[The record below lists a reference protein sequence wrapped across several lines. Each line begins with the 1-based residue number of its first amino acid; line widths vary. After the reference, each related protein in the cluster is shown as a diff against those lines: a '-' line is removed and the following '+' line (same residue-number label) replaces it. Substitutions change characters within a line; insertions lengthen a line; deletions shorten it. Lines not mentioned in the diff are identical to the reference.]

1 MKVPGNGARSKKN
14 MTTDLNILGKKAR
27 EAAAQLVR
35 LDTEDK
41 NRGLIAAAD
50 ALVESMDRV
59 LQANAKDMEEADIKG
74 MAQGMKDRLRLNE
87 KRVLEMADGL
97 KSLASLPDPVGE
109 VLSDTTL
116 ENGLRIVK
124 KRVAIGVIGIIYEA
138 RPNVTSD
145 AFGIAFKSGNAVI
158 LRGGSDAIASNTAV
172 TEALRRGLK
181 NAGLPEN
188 AVQLVE
194 DTSRESARA
203 LMHLNAYVDCLIPRG
218 SAGLIQTVVREST
231 VPVIETGA
239 GNCHIFVDES
249 ADIDM
254 AVRIIVNAKTQ
265 RIGVCNAAE
274 SLVVHR
280 NVENAKTQRIGVC
293 NAAESLVVHRNAEAK
308 LLPAL
313 KAALDPFS
321 VEIRADESARS
332 LEPSFKEAAEE
343 DWGMEY
349 LDYILSLKT
358 VDSVEEAISHINRY
372 HTQHSDA
379 IVTESKENAERFLKE
394 VDSACVY
401 WNASTR
407 FTDGGQFGF
416 GAEIGISTQKLHA
429 RGPMALKELTSYK
442 YEIYGAGQVRA

>member
-1 MKVPGNGARSKKN
+1 M
-14 MTTDLNILGKKAR
+14 TDLTLLGKKAK
-27 EAAAQLVR
+27 AAASQLVR
-35 LDTEDK
+35 LDTEQK
-41 NRGLIAAAD
+41 NRGLSCAAD
-50 ALVESMDRV
+50 ALIRNMDAIIA
-59 LQANAKDMEEADIKG
+59 ANAQDMEAADRKG
-74 MAQGMKDRLRLNE
+74 MSQGLKDRLRLDE
-87 KRVLEMADGL
+87 KRIRDMAQGL
-97 KSLASLPDPVGE
+97 LDVAALKDPVGE
-109 VLSDTTL
+109 VLDDYFL

-124 KRVAIGVIGIIYEA
+124 RRVAIGVIGIIYEA

-145 AFGIAFKSGNAVI
+145 AFGIGFKAGNALI
-158 LRGGSDAIASNTAV
+158 LRGGSDAICSNIAV
-172 TEALRRGLK
+172 TKALREGLK
-181 NAGLPEN
+181 EAGLPED

-194 DTSRESARA
+194 DTSRKSAQA
-203 LMHLNAYVDCLIPRG
+203 LMHMNGYVDCLIPRG
-218 SAGLIQTVVREST
+218 SAGLIQTVVQEST

-239 GNCHIFVDES
+239 GNCHIYVDES

-280 NVENAKTQRIGVC
+280 
-293 NAAESLVVHRNAEAK
+293 AAEK
-308 LLPAL
+308 DLLPAL
-313 KAALDPFS
+313 KAALDSYS
-321 VEIRADESARS
+321 VEIRADEAARA
-332 LEPSFKEAAEE
+332 LEPSFREACEE
-343 DWGMEY
+343 DWGTEY

-358 VDSVEEAISHINRY
+358 VDSLDEAIQHINRY

-379 IVTESKENAERFLKE
+379 IITENAENAQRFLNE

-429 RGPMALKELTSYK
+429 RGPMGLKELTSYK
-442 YEIYGAGQVRA
+442 YEIIGSGQVRP

>member
-1 MKVPGNGARSKKN
+1 M
-14 MTTDLNILGKKAR
+14 TDLNILGEKAR

-35 LDTEDK
+35 LGTEDK
-41 NRGLIAAAD
+41 NRGLFAAAD
-50 ALVESMDRV
+50 ALLESMSGILD
-59 LQANAKDMEEADIKG
+59 ANAKDMEEADRKG

-87 KRVLEMADGL
+87 KRILEMAEGL
-97 KSLASLPDPVGE
+97 RSLAALPDPVGE

-158 LRGGSDAIASNTAV
+158 LRGGSDAICSNTAV
-172 TEALRRGLK
+172 IAALREGLK
-181 NAGLPEN
+181 KAGLPED

-194 DTSRESARA
+194 DTSRESAKA

-218 SAGLIQTVVREST
+218 SAGLIRTVVQEST

-280 NVENAKTQRIGVC
+280 N
-293 NAAESLVVHRNAEAK
+293 AEKK

-321 VEIRADESARS
+321 VEIRADESARN
-332 LEPSFKEAAEE
+332 LEPSFREATEE

-358 VDSVEEAISHINRY
+358 VDSVDEAIRHINRY

-379 IVTESKENAERFLKE
+379 IVTESKENAERFLRE

-442 YEIYGAGQVRA
+442 YEIYGGGQVRA

>member
-1 MKVPGNGARSKKN
+1 M
-14 MTTDLNILGKKAR
+14 MTDLNILGAKAR

-35 LDTEDK
+35 LGTEDK

-50 ALVESMDRV
+50 ALVDSMGQI
-59 LQANAKDMEEADIKG
+59 LEANAKDMEEADRKG

-87 KRVLEMADGL
+87 KRILEMAEGL
-97 KSLASLPDPVGE
+97 RSLAVLPDPVGE

-158 LRGGSDAIASNTAV
+158 LRGGSDAICSNTAV
-172 TEALRRGLK
+172 TAALRGGLRK
-181 NAGLPEN
+181 AGLPED

-194 DTSRESARA
+194 DTSRESAKA

-218 SAGLIQTVVREST
+218 SAGLIRTVVQEST

-280 NVENAKTQRIGVC
+280 N
-293 NAAESLVVHRNAEAK
+293 AEKK

-332 LEPSFKEAAEE
+332 LEPSFREATEE

-358 VDSVEEAISHINRY
+358 VDSVDEAIRHINRY

-379 IVTESKENAERFLKE
+379 IVTESKENAERFLRE

-442 YEIYGAGQVRA
+442 YEIIGSGQVRA

>member
-1 MKVPGNGARSKKN
+1 
-14 MTTDLNILGKKAR
+14 MTTDLNILGKKAK

-41 NRGLIAAAD
+41 NRGLIAAAE
-50 ALVESMDRV
+50 ALVESMDQI
-59 LQANAKDMEEADIKG
+59 LLANEKDMEEADRKG

-87 KRVLEMADGL
+87 KRVVEMADGL
-97 KSLASLPDPVGE
+97 KSLASLPDPVGG

-181 NAGLPEN
+181 NAGLPED

-280 NVENAKTQRIGVC
+280 N
-293 NAAESLVVHRNAEAK
+293 AEAK

-358 VDSVEEAISHINRY
+358 VDSVDEAISHINRY

-379 IVTESKENAERFLKE
+379 IITETKENAERFLRE

>member
-1 MKVPGNGARSKKN
+1 
-14 MTTDLNILGKKAR
+14 MTTDLNILGKKAK

-41 NRGLIAAAD
+41 NRGLIAAAE
-50 ALVESMDRV
+50 ALVESMDQV
-59 LQANAKDMEEADIKG
+59 LLANEKDMEEADRKG

-87 KRVLEMADGL
+87 KRVVEMADGL

-181 NAGLPEN
+181 NAGLPED

-194 DTSRESARA
+194 DTSRESARE

-218 SAGLIQTVVREST
+218 SAGLIRTVVREST

-254 AVRIIVNAKTQ
+254 AVRIIV
-265 RIGVCNAAE
+265 
-274 SLVVHR
+274 
-280 NVENAKTQRIGVC
+280 NAKTQRIGVC

-358 VDSVEEAISHINRY
+358 VDSVDEAISHINRY

-379 IVTESKENAERFLKE
+379 IITENRDNAERFLRE
-394 VDSACVY
+394 VESACVY

-407 FTDGGQFGF
+407 FTDGGQFGL

>member
-1 MKVPGNGARSKKN
+1 M
-14 MTTDLNILGKKAR
+14 TDLTALGRKAKD
-27 EAAAQLVR
+27 AAALLVR
-35 LDTEDK
+35 LSTEDK
-41 NRGLIAAAD
+41 NRGLTSASESLLRNMDAVLAAN
-50 ALVESMDRV
+50 R
-59 LQANAKDMEEADIKG
+59 KDMEAADQKG
-74 MAQGMKDRLRLNE
+74 MAQGMKDRLRLDE
-87 KRVLEMADGL
+87 KRIREMAQGL
-97 KSLASLPDPVGE
+97 LDVAALPDPVGE
-109 VLSDTTL
+109 ILDDRTL
-116 ENGLRIVK
+116 ENGLRLMK
-124 KRVAIGVIGIIYEA
+124 RRVAIGVIGIIYEA

-145 AFGIAFKSGNAVI
+145 AFGIGFKSGNAVI
-158 LRGGSDAIASNTAV
+158 LRGGSDAIHSNAAV
-172 TEALRRGLK
+172 TDALREGLK
-181 NAGLPEN
+181 KAGLPED

-194 DTSRESARA
+194 DTSRESAKA
-203 LMHLNAYVDCLIPRG
+203 LMHLNGFVDCLIPRG

-280 NVENAKTQRIGVC
+280 RALE
-293 NAAESLVVHRNAEAK
+293 K

-313 KAALDPFS
+313 KAALSPFS
-321 VEIRADESARS
+321 VEIRADESARR
-332 LEPSFKEAAEE
+332 LDGSFTEATEE
-343 DWGMEY
+343 DWGTEY

-358 VDSVEEAISHINRY
+358 VDSTEEAIRHINRW

-379 IVTESKENAERFLKE
+379 IITESEENAKRFLKE

-429 RGPMALKELTSYK
+429 RGPMGLKELTSYK
-442 YEIYGAGQVRA
+442 YEIYGSGQVRP

>member
-1 MKVPGNGARSKKN
+1 
-14 MTTDLNILGKKAR
+14 MTTDLNILGKKAK

-41 NRGLIAAAD
+41 NRGLIAAAE
-50 ALVESMDRV
+50 ALVESMDQV
-59 LQANAKDMEEADIKG
+59 LLANEKDMEEADRKG

-87 KRVLEMADGL
+87 KRVIEMADGL

-181 NAGLPEN
+181 NAGLPED

-194 DTSRESARA
+194 DTSRESARE

-218 SAGLIQTVVREST
+218 SAGLIRTVVQEST

-254 AVRIIVNAKTQ
+254 AVRIIV
-265 RIGVCNAAE
+265 
-274 SLVVHR
+274 
-280 NVENAKTQRIGVC
+280 NAKTQRIGVC

-358 VDSVEEAISHINRY
+358 VDSVDEAISHINRY

-379 IVTESKENAERFLKE
+379 IITETKENAERFLRE

>member
-1 MKVPGNGARSKKN
+1 M
-14 MTTDLNILGKKAR
+14 TDLTALGRKAKD
-27 EAAAQLVR
+27 AAALLVR
-35 LDTEDK
+35 LSTEDK
-41 NRGLIAAAD
+41 NRGLAAASESLLRNMD
-50 ALVESMDRV
+50 AV
-59 LQANAKDMEEADIKG
+59 LDANRKDMEAADQKG
-74 MAQGMKDRLRLNE
+74 MAQGMKDRLRLDE
-87 KRVLEMADGL
+87 KRIREMAQGL
-97 KSLASLPDPVGE
+97 LDVAALPDPVGE
-109 VLSDTTL
+109 ILDDRTL
-116 ENGLRIVK
+116 DNGLRLVK
-124 KRVAIGVIGIIYEA
+124 RRVAIGVIGIIYEA

-145 AFGIAFKSGNAVI
+145 AFGIGFKSGNAVI
-158 LRGGSDAIASNTAV
+158 LRGGSDAIHSNAAV
-172 TEALRRGLK
+172 TDALREGLK
-181 NAGLPEN
+181 NAGLPED

-194 DTSRESARA
+194 DTSRESAKA
-203 LMHLNAYVDCLIPRG
+203 LMHLNGFVDCLIPRG
-218 SAGLIQTVVREST
+218 SAGLIRTVVQEST

-280 NVENAKTQRIGVC
+280 GALK
-293 NAAESLVVHRNAEAK
+293 K
-308 LLPAL
+308 LLPAM
-313 KAALDPFS
+313 KAALSPFS
-321 VEIRADESARS
+321 VEIRADESAR
-332 LEPSFKEAAEE
+332 LVDGSFTEATEE
-343 DWGMEY
+343 DWGTEY

-358 VDSVEEAISHINRY
+358 VDSTEEAIRHINRW

-379 IVTESKENAERFLKE
+379 IITENEENAKRFLKE

-429 RGPMALKELTSYK
+429 RGPMGLKELTSYK
-442 YEIYGAGQVRA
+442 YEIYGSGQVRP

>member
-1 MKVPGNGARSKKN
+1 M
-14 MTTDLNILGKKAR
+14 TDLTALGRKAKD
-27 EAAAQLVR
+27 AAALLVR
-35 LDTEDK
+35 LSTEDK
-41 NRGLIAAAD
+41 NRGLTSASESLLRNMDAVLAAN
-50 ALVESMDRV
+50 R
-59 LQANAKDMEEADIKG
+59 KDMEAADQKG
-74 MAQGMKDRLRLNE
+74 MAQGMKDRLRLDE
-87 KRVLEMADGL
+87 KRIREMAQGL
-97 KSLASLPDPVGE
+97 LDVAALPDPVGE
-109 VLSDTTL
+109 ILDDRTL
-116 ENGLRIVK
+116 ENGLRLVK
-124 KRVAIGVIGIIYEA
+124 RRVAIGVIGIIYEA

-145 AFGIAFKSGNAVI
+145 AFGIGFKSGNAVI
-158 LRGGSDAIASNTAV
+158 LRGGSDAIHSNAAV
-172 TEALRRGLK
+172 TDALREGLK
-181 NAGLPEN
+181 NAGLPED

-194 DTSRESARA
+194 DTSRESAKA
-203 LMHLNAYVDCLIPRG
+203 LMHLNGFVDCLIPRG

-280 NVENAKTQRIGVC
+280 RALE
-293 NAAESLVVHRNAEAK
+293 K

-313 KAALDPFS
+313 KAALSPFS
-321 VEIRADESARS
+321 VEIRADESARR
-332 LEPSFKEAAEE
+332 LDGSFTEATEE
-343 DWGMEY
+343 DWGTEY

-358 VDSVEEAISHINRY
+358 VDSTEEAIRHINRW

-379 IVTESKENAERFLKE
+379 IITESEENAKRFLKE

-429 RGPMALKELTSYK
+429 RGPMGLKELTSYK
-442 YEIYGAGQVRA
+442 YEIYGSGQVRP

>member
-1 MKVPGNGARSKKN
+1 
-14 MTTDLNILGKKAR
+14 
-27 EAAAQLVR
+27 
-35 LDTEDK
+35 
-41 NRGLIAAAD
+41 
-50 ALVESMDRV
+50 
-59 LQANAKDMEEADIKG
+59 

-181 NAGLPEN
+181 NAGLPED

-280 NVENAKTQRIGVC
+280 N
-293 NAAESLVVHRNAEAK
+293 AEAK

-358 VDSVEEAISHINRY
+358 VDSVDEAISHINRY

-379 IVTESKENAERFLKE
+379 IVTESKENAERFLRE

>member
-1 MKVPGNGARSKKN
+1 M
-14 MTTDLNILGKKAR
+14 TDLTALGRKAKD
-27 EAAAQLVR
+27 AAALLVR
-35 LDTEDK
+35 LSTEDK
-41 NRGLIAAAD
+41 NRGLTSASESLLRNMDAVLAAN
-50 ALVESMDRV
+50 R
-59 LQANAKDMEEADIKG
+59 KDMEAADQKG
-74 MAQGMKDRLRLNE
+74 MAQGMKDRLRLDE
-87 KRVLEMADGL
+87 KRIREMAQGL
-97 KSLASLPDPVGE
+97 LDVAALPDPVGE
-109 VLSDTTL
+109 ILDDRTL
-116 ENGLRIVK
+116 ENGLRLVK
-124 KRVAIGVIGIIYEA
+124 RRVAIGVIGIIYEA

-145 AFGIAFKSGNAVI
+145 AFGIGFKSGNAVI
-158 LRGGSDAIASNTAV
+158 LRGGSDAIHSNAAV
-172 TEALRRGLK
+172 TDALREGLK
-181 NAGLPEN
+181 KAGLPED

-194 DTSRESARA
+194 DTSRESAKA
-203 LMHLNAYVDCLIPRG
+203 LMHLNGFVDCLIPRG

-280 NVENAKTQRIGVC
+280 RALE
-293 NAAESLVVHRNAEAK
+293 K

-313 KAALDPFS
+313 KAALSPFS
-321 VEIRADESARS
+321 VEIRADESARR
-332 LEPSFKEAAEE
+332 LDGSFTEATEE
-343 DWGMEY
+343 DWGTEY

-358 VDSVEEAISHINRY
+358 VDSTEEAIRHINRW

-379 IVTESKENAERFLKE
+379 IITESEENAKRFLKE

-429 RGPMALKELTSYK
+429 RGPMGLKELTSYK
-442 YEIYGAGQVRA
+442 YEIYGSGQVRP